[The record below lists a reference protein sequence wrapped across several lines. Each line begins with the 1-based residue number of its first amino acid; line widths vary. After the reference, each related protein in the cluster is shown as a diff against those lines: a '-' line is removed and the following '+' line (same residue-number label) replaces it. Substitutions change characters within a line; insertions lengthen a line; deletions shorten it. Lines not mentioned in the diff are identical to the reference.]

1 MHQGKETVSVD
12 MTGFDLEPKASYED
26 PLSVNPP
33 DLGSVVSAIGAVQ
46 CASSKPYLMISS
58 K

>member
-46 CASSKPYLMISS
+46 CASSKP
-58 K
+58 